1 MESFQK
7 GNQKYRQNLWSLPI
21 NLQNLVNS
29 LRRHVHRDDVS
40 GFIGDQRGV
49 DSQHHGG
56 ICDCVHRLS
65 PAHCQ
70 HRHRSACALLCN
82 VHSGKDC

>member
-1 MESFQK
+1 M
-7 GNQKYRQNLWSLPI
+7 
-21 NLQNLVNS
+21 
-29 LRRHVHRDDVS
+29 HRDDVS

-82 VHSGKDC
+82 VHSGKNCYPETGLQFFKEIYNIS